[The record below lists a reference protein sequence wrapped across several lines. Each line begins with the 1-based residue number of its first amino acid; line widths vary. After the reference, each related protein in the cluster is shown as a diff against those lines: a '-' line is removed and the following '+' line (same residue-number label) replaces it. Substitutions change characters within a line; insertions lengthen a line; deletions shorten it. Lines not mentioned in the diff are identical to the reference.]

1 MAIEF
6 DIKELFKYEQSMNAY
21 RDIRNGMDSAKKEGM
36 KQGIEQGMKQG
47 IELGKKQNSIDIA
60 RKLKEMGMSLEDI
73 MRITGLGKEDASQA

>member
-36 KQGIEQGMKQG
+36 KQGIEQG
-47 IELGKKQNSIDIA
+47 IELGKKQNNIDIA
-60 RKLKEMGMSLEDI
+60 HKLKEMGMSLEDI

>member
-36 KQGIEQGMKQG
+36 KQGIEQGIK
-47 IELGKKQNSIDIA
+47 LGKKQNSIDIA